1 MNNGCP
7 KCHTTHTVNRP
18 DGIGLMYECGYWQS
32 FQSGGKCKAERPAY
46 EQRSPMMKPRIRII
60 FDKYRSPEEVRVII
74 SAPTRNT
81 QTYDEFNGL
90 IIVEAD
96 EKAGTVNTICLKC
109 DLLGGKERAG
119 RLLELVA
126 TFDMHEYS
134 VNKGIEA
141 ILAECREL
149 LGKEAIQAKVN
160 DIKAG
165 IKKKLHGLYPI
176 VTYMLKQQGH
186 NKDYD
191 DLDEKLSTYY
201 ERHPKRALESAKA
214 TIEYLIDRFMTAGSL
229 QYWGS
234 DSISVIIRAMPNELF
249 FEFLEDCAKNPC
261 VSDVWASAL
270 SYLIV
275 DEDLSDEGRFNK
287 LKHYYQMLLKA
298 SEDKKKQAALMRYH
312 LISTTYSA
320 ILDNPETA
328 APITEWLKEIRDNDP
343 DKRCAQTAKSYVKHV
358 ELEDDEDEGIWD
370 ELDMPMPNDPEAD
383 IAHEMPVAVAVK
395 AKKPAVF
402 NSVADVFNGE
412 AAVFNEGE

>member
-1 MNNGCP
+1 
-7 KCHTTHTVNRP
+7 
-18 DGIGLMYECGYWQS
+18 MYECGYWRS
-32 FQSGGKCKAERPAY
+32 FTSDGKCNKSERPAY

-81 QTYDEFNGL
+81 KTYDEFNGL

-126 TFDMHEYS
+126 TFAMHDYS
-134 VNKGIEA
+134 VNKGLEA
-141 ILAECREL
+141 VLAECREL
-149 LGKEAIQAKVN
+149 LGKEAIQAKVD
-160 DIKAG
+160 DIEAG

-176 VTYMLKQQGH
+176 VKYMLKHPGR
-186 NKDYD
+186 NKDHK
-191 DLDEKLSTYY
+191 DLGEKLTTYY

-214 TIEYLIDRFMTAGSL
+214 TIEYLIDRFMTDGSL
-229 QYWGS
+229 QYTDGSLQYCGS
-234 DSISVIIRAMPNELF
+234 DSISVIIQAMPNELF

-261 VSDVWASAL
+261 LPDVWASAL

-298 SEDKKKQAALMRYH
+298 PEDKKKQAALMRYH

-320 ILDNPETA
+320 IMENPETA

-343 DKRCAQTAKSYVKHV
+343 DNRCAKTATSYVKHV
-358 ELEDDEDEGIWD
+358 ELEDGEEDGEEAGIWN

-383 IAHEMPVAVAVK
+383 IAHEMPACVK
-395 AKKPAVF
+395 LKTSAVF
-402 NSVADVFNGE
+402 NGGAAGGAVFNGE
-412 AAVFNEGE
+412 ATVFNEGE